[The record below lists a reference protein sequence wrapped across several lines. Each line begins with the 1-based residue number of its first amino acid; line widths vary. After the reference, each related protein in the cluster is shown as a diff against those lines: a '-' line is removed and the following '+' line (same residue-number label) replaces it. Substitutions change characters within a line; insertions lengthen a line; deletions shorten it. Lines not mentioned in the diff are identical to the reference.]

1 MAWTGGRSG
10 HCIAGRREMGCIKEA
25 GGRRGSQIPDG
36 KPGTSLCSKQDLS
49 LVIGED
55 PRPPAKLGCWAG
67 VGS

>member
-1 MAWTGGRSG
+1 MGGQGTASQDVERWVAS
-10 HCIAGRREMGCIKEA
+10 RRLEA
-25 GGRRGSQIPDG
+25 GRGSQIPDG

-49 LVIGED
+49 RVIGED